1 MKYILILFS
10 FLNLLVFLWAI
21 ELKNLILAESSGVSS
36 LEELPVIK
44 PKSNKIKEIPPEED
58 TILNDKSQLWQA
70 FKEDDEL
77 DQIIE
82 KPAKREY
89 NDAKKINNSDK
100 RMSEVDKVLPS
111 EDKENVETTVRDKK
125 ASKNK
130 NINKIITKSSTNMS
144 DKNNDETVVSNKDP
158 LYAIQ
163 VASLENENLAKKE
176 WERLSKIYS
185 ANLNNYS
192 YYIKKVTLK
201 NNRIYYRLMITK
213 FNSRDLAIKFC
224 KDILNFKKCFIKKL
238 DLDAS

>member
-21 ELKNLILAESSGVSS
+21 DLKDLFFAKTSGVSS

-44 PKSNKIKEIPPEED
+44 PKSNRIKEIPPEED
-58 TILNDKSQLWQA
+58 NILNDKSQLWQA
-70 FKEDDEL
+70 FKDDDEL

-82 KPAKREY
+82 KSAKIEY
-89 NDAKKINNSDK
+89 NDAKKIDNSDK

-125 ASKNK
+125 ASKDI

-144 DKNNDETVVSNKDP
+144 DKNNDETVVRNKDP

-185 ANLNNYS
+185 ADLNNYS

-201 NNRIYYRLMITK
+201 NNRIYYRLMIAK
-213 FNSRDLAIKFC
+213 FNSRDLAFKFC
-224 KDILNFKKCFIKKL
+224 KDILNFKKCFIRKL